1 MVAAVLSGAS
11 AAFITRLVGI
21 LTLPLTLHLLGLS
34 LFGLWSIVS
43 VITNSQFLVD
53 FGMASVTA
61 KFVAQAEAAGDRRA
75 IVRSLAVSTGF
86 YVLLSVAV
94 AAVLLPL
101 VGNVTTWFHLSSGS
115 AADARLLW
123 VGGVVLFAI
132 SNLPIA
138 LSAALLGLHRWTAA
152 NAGIVASQ
160 VPMAIT
166 LIIADRKGW
175 GAAGVLAAM
184 TCMYTV
190 QALWM
195 AVAFVRYLPKANPGA
210 THHRIGYRT
219 FLGFGSRV
227 QLTTMA
233 DFFALQAPR
242 VITGVVA
249 GSAAAARLDLALRLP
264 LAAAAFLLPLL
275 PPLIPAAARLAA
287 QRPQASMAG
296 LFDRANR
303 YMLGAAGLIFAL
315 VVFVGPDALV
325 VWLGAPARGLDW
337 AVRLLAVALFLYTVP
352 GILISMATGV
362 GRLRVVLQY
371 KAVVVA
377 VGAALLVP
385 LIDEW
390 GVIGAAAAVLASFM
404 VSFGYLVAASNKVL
418 GVGTRAAWMR
428 GLVRTSAAILIGACA
443 GILVVLVLH
452 SIGVTGAVWLGS
464 GALVLTYALAAAML
478 RLLTLGELSE
488 LVRASPLRAL
498 AHRPRV

>member
-190 QALWM
+190 QAL
-195 AVAFVRYLPKANPGA
+195 
-210 THHRIGYRT
+210 
-219 FLGFGSRV
+219 
-227 QLTTMA
+227 
-233 DFFALQAPR
+233 D
-242 VITGVVA
+242 
-249 GSAAAARLDLALRLP
+249 
-264 LAAAAFLLPLL
+264 
-275 PPLIPAAARLAA
+275 
-287 QRPQASMAG
+287 
-296 LFDRANR
+296 
-303 YMLGAAGLIFAL
+303 
-315 VVFVGPDALV
+315 
-325 VWLGAPARGLDW
+325 
-337 AVRLLAVALFLYTVP
+337 
-352 GILISMATGV
+352 
-362 GRLRVVLQY
+362 GRCIR
-371 KAVVVA
+371 
-377 VGAALLVP
+377 
-385 LIDEW
+385 
-390 GVIGAAAAVLASFM
+390 
-404 VSFGYLVAASNKVL
+404 
-418 GVGTRAAWMR
+418 
-428 GLVRTSAAILIGACA
+428 
-443 GILVVLVLH
+443 
-452 SIGVTGAVWLGS
+452 
-464 GALVLTYALAAAML
+464 
-478 RLLTLGELSE
+478 
-488 LVRASPLRAL
+488 
-498 AHRPRV
+498 